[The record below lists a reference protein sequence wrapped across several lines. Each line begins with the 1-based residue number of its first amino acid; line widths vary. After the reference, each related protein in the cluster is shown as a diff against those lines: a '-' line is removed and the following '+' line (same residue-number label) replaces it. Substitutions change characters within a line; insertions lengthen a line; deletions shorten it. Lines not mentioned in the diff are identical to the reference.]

1 MDFSVR
7 ERVAIQTEY
16 GKIIGEGVI
25 VNINEFR
32 EPQFKYAVDADFM
45 DEDYIFVGEN
55 NLVKIKEEI

>member
-1 MDFSVR
+1 MDFNVK

-45 DEDYIFVGEN
+45 DEDYIFVGEE
-55 NLVKIKEEI
+55 NLVQLQEEE